1 MGGRVRKQP
10 TFRDTTAGFPTKL
23 CLRNERIN
31 SILMTYH
38 YPDLASASYLSNR
51 EGNLFK
57 PIRGTTQ
64 IRVVT
69 RHQ

>member
-1 MGGRVRKQP
+1 MGGRKQP
-10 TFRDTTAGFPTKL
+10 TFRDTTAGFPAKL

-31 SILMTYH
+31 SIVMTYH
-38 YPDLASASYLSNR
+38 YPDLASVSYLSNH

-57 PIRGTTQ
+57 PVGSTIQ
-64 IRVVT
+64 IRVGT